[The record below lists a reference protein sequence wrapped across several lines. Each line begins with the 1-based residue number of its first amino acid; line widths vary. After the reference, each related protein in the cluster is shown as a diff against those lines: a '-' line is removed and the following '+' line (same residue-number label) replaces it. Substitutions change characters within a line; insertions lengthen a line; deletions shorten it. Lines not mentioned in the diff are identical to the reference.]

1 MNQKMMACILFLIFA
16 QTSQATP
23 CQTTREFITVLEFL
37 RSDSDFKPPEA
48 EARDLALK
56 VAEGCSGSARRFI
69 RVAKALSSA
78 GSTRKDAT
86 RIALKFSTGS
96 DAETDAFSSVF
107 RKSIAEDSLDLDLD
121 SALKI
126 ALSLSKGFS
135 GNLTKVRDDY
145 EKLVDYCSNSTNLG
159 LPRAQCGSF
168 AARIVS
174 ASEKWEDGVALPFI
188 TSFEYLKS
196 EKGPALIMAD
206 ALRLAED
213 LSKQGPSAHENFAQA
228 YQYALSSSG
237 LGLTRDEAIKFA
249 RKISKTA
256 EPKKSQEN
264 KSSH

>member
-1 MNQKMMACILFLIFA
+1 MNLRIMACIISLMFS

-23 CQTTREFITVLEFL
+23 CQTTREFITALEFL
-37 RSDSDFKPPEA
+37 RSDNDFKPPEA

-126 ALSLSKGFS
+126 ALSLSKGFP
-135 GNLTKVRDDY
+135 GNLAKVREDF
-145 EKLVDYCSNSTNLG
+145 EKLVDYCSNGTNLG

-168 AARIVS
+168 ASRIVS

-188 TSFEYLKS
+188 KSFEYLKS
-196 EKGPALIMAD
+196 EEGPALVMLD

-213 LSKQGPSAHENFAQA
+213 LSKQGPIVHENFTQA
-228 YQYALSSSG
+228 YQFAMSSTG
-237 LGLTRDEAIKFA
+237 LGYTREEAIKFA
-249 RKISKTA
+249 RKMSKIG
-256 EPKKSQEN
+256 EPKKSLER